1 MVDKNAVFNY
11 EHQFYLDGILLSG
24 VTNVDGGYS
33 IDESPIHI
41 IGKGYAYPVRQGPL
55 VGNFSISKYYIGK
68 DSLLNY
74 TGQDSFSASIN
85 YGDSSFGFQSGYLS
99 EYSISAG
106 IGQIPQS
113 NASITTYGDFGS
125 GISSEGTAPNPPIQI
140 PNQGSITLNTDGYEN
155 NRVSS
160 FSYTMRINREP
171 LYQIGSVHP
180 VQVDIQYPIFQEI
193 SVSMEINDYE
203 VDNITSYLTS
213 PKQKDISISFKNPI
227 NDHEIETFEIKKS
240 RLLSQSISSS
250 SDDVLSVDLV
260 YNGYINKK

>member
-1 MVDKNAVFNY
+1 M
-11 EHQFYLDGILLSG
+11 
-24 VTNVDGGYS
+24 
-33 IDESPIHI
+33 
-41 IGKGYAYPVRQGPL
+41 
-55 VGNFSISKYYIGK
+55 
-68 DSLLNY
+68 
-74 TGQDSFSASIN
+74 
-85 YGDSSFGFQSGYLS
+85 
-99 EYSISAG
+99 
-106 IGQIPQS
+106 
-113 NASITTYGDFGS
+113 
-125 GISSEGTAPNPPIQI
+125 SSEGTSPNPPIQI

-155 NRVSS
+155 NRVSN

-171 LYQIGSVHP
+171 LYQIGTVHP